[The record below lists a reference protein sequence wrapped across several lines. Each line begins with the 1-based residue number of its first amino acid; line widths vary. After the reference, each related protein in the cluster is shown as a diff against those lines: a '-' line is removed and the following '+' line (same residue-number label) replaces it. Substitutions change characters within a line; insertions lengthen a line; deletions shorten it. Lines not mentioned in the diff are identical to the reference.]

1 MPADIATALI
11 AAGAATIMAVLTYG
25 LTKKREREADLRK
38 ERLAHYKDFV
48 ASLSGIIDGEGTPD
62 GQRAFARA
70 CNNLNLVAP
79 QPVIQALQA
88 FQEETRA
95 ANPNRTRAQ
104 HDQLLSKLL
113 YQIRK
118 DLGVWPKD
126 SADFKVGLW
135 ASGVRDSEPH

>member
-1 MPADIATALI
+1 MPANFVTALVTVG
-11 AAGAATIMAVLTYG
+11 GAAVLAVITYG

-48 ASLSGIIDGEGTPD
+48 ASLSGIIAGEETPD

-70 CNNLNLVAP
+70 CNNLNLIAP

-88 FQEETRA
+88 FQHETRTS
-95 ANPNRTRAQ
+95 NPNPSHER
-104 HDQLLSKLL
+104 HDLLLSQLL
-113 YQIRK
+113 YEMRK

-126 SADFKVGLW
+126 SNDFQVGLW
-135 ASGVRDSEPH
+135 ASGVRTRDN